1 MEVAV
6 SKKTGEVTCADGVKY
21 SPAEIDV
28 YERTGGIITLAEHRV
43 KKIIGGEIVE
53 YKRAGAD
60 KPAVESGGAGVH
72 NPESPPGKVGGAA
85 EHGKANEGDELEIY

>member
-1 MEVAV
+1 VSEEKKRNPNFVYIFSRELQMEVAV

-53 YKRAGAD
+53 YKGTGAD
-60 KPAVESGGAGVH
+60 KPPAVQQG
-72 NPESPPGKVGGAA
+72 
-85 EHGKANEGDELEIY
+85 ELEIF